1 VVKDGPVKVIGGMLV
16 RRLLGRPMLG
26 RLMLGRLMLGRLMLG
41 RLMLGVAMLLSREL
55 GREGL
60 GRARLGRARLGRLT
74 VCKLTLGRMEGVGK
88 PVGTRVETKALGMML
103 RGTTTAVAVAIA
115 GFVANMDCKT
125 LTTAG
130 KAGKGEKSVV

>member
-1 VVKDGPVKVIGGMLV
+1 MVKDGPVKVMGGMLV
-16 RRLLGRPMLG
+16 TRPLG
-26 RLMLGRLMLGRLMLG
+26 RLKLG
-41 RLMLGVAMLLSREL
+41 RLMLGVAMLLGRELGRTMLGVARLFSREL
-55 GREGL
+55 GRD
-60 GRARLGRARLGRLT
+60 RLGRPTVRKLALDGTMVGRE
-74 VCKLTLGRMEGVGK
+74 R

-103 RGTTTAVAVAIA
+103 IGTTTAVAVAMA